1 MRLQTKILGSLIP
14 FIILP
19 ILLVGMLAYQ
29 HLYATAIHNARD
41 QLHTLIHQIDSKIND
56 HIERANKNLSL
67 LASNP
72 LVTDY
77 VLAEEEQRYTL
88 MHRPLI
94 KLFNNYQLSFP
105 EYFELRIILP
115 DGYEDLRT
123 VSEKLENQSDDA
135 SNSEIFK
142 QLTDS
147 ERFKANDISTVSLM
161 ALHSD
166 THKPALFTGRRI
178 TLVPKSSALG
188 AKPELKAILVISQ
201 DAGFLQKL
209 TNLDTIENQPD
220 LFVTNAE
227 GEIFFSSDNSD
238 RNLATK
244 VARSFIRNKIFDDLT
259 EINLNETPHLAIVHQ
274 VSDQVFLTGLL
285 PQSTLT
291 ESAKDLNEIV
301 LMLTL
306 GIILLTAFTLHFTIR
321 IFVTSPLGKLNSLT
335 KAIAD
340 GNLDIN
346 IDIVQQD
353 EVGDLAKSFSD
364 MRLSLKES
372 TQQIE
377 ELAYYDTLTGL
388 PNKITFLDRIQQQIH
403 EAKTHERM
411 LGVLFFDLDNF
422 KNVNDGLGHQ
432 MGDLLLMQVGTR
444 LRDCTRG
451 SDHIE
456 LLNSSFSTMPRSAD
470 THVLAR
476 MGGDEFTLLLPDIH
490 SPEETSKVAVRI
502 LTKLAMPF
510 ILNDHEVFIGAS
522 IGIAIYPADGESS
535 ETLLK
540 HADIAMYE
548 AKSRGKNNFQFF
560 DHAMNAPVSERL
572 SLESKMRAAFENDE
586 FRLYYQPRVPVD
598 GKIRYEFEA
607 LIRWI
612 NPERGFIS
620 PAVFIPIAEESGLI
634 QQVGE
639 WVLDKACKQIK
650 TWLDMGYSDV
660 LVSINLS
667 PVQFNYG
674 NPASSVRSAL
684 KKYNIEPKHLEV
696 EITETGLMQNEN
708 IATTILLALKDLGVR
723 IALDDFG
730 TGYSSLAYLRRFPIN
745 TLKIDR
751 SFIHDLEQDPESILV
766 LESIIS
772 LARSLELEIVAE
784 GVETLEQLEILKA
797 RKCDSIQGFYFAK
810 PTPPNEA
817 MTFFDQYFEEWQR
830 LQTSKN

>member
-19 ILLVGMLAYQ
+19 IILVGILAYQ

-41 QLHTLIHQIDSKIND
+41 QLHTLIHQIDSKING
-56 HIERANKNLSL
+56 HIERAEKNLSL

-72 LVTDY
+72 LVIEY

-94 KLFNNYQLSFP
+94 KLFNNYQQSFP
-105 EYFELRIILP
+105 EYFELRVILP

-123 VSEKLENQSDDA
+123 VSDKLKNKDDDA
-135 SNSEIFK
+135 SNSDIFK
-142 QLTDS
+142 SLTDTEMS
-147 ERFKANDISTVSLM
+147 KSHDTAAISLM
-161 ALHSD
+161 SLHSD
-166 THKPALFTGRRI
+166 TQQPALFTGRRI
-178 TLVPKSSALG
+178 SAADKTAALG
-188 AKPELKAILVISQ
+188 TRPELKALLVISQ
-201 DAGFLQKL
+201 DTSFLREL
-209 TNLDTIENQPD
+209 TNLRTVENRPD
-220 LFVTNAE
+220 LFVTNAA
-227 GEIFFSSDNSD
+227 GDIFFSTDNSD
-238 RNLATK
+238 QKLATK
-244 VARSFIRNKIFDDLT
+244 VTRSFIRNKTFDDLT

-274 VSDQVFLTGLL
+274 VTDQVFLTGLL

-291 ESAKDLNEIV
+291 AGAKDLNEIV
-301 LMLTL
+301 LLLTL
-306 GIILLTAFTLHFTIR
+306 GIILLTSLTLYLTIR
-321 IFVTSPLGKLNSLT
+321 IFVTSPLGKLNTLT

-346 IDIVQQD
+346 IDITQQD

-372 TQQIE
+372 TQQIQ
-377 ELAYYDTLTGL
+377 ELAYFDTLTGL

-403 EAKTHERM
+403 EAKIHDRM

-451 SDHIE
+451 GDHVEYIGS
-456 LLNSSFSTMPRSAD
+456 NFSTAPRSVD

-522 IGIAIYPADGESS
+522 IGISIYPADGDSS

-639 WVLDKACKQIK
+639 WVLDKACQQIK

-684 KKYNIEPKHLEV
+684 KKYNIEAKHLEV

-708 IATTILLALKDLGVR
+708 IATTILLALKDLGIR

-730 TGYSSLAYLRRFPIN
+730 TGYSSLAYLRRFPID

-751 SFIHDLEQDPESILV
+751 AFINDLEQDPESILV
-766 LESIIS
+766 LESIIY

-817 MTFFDQYFEEWQR
+817 MTFFDQYFEEWQKV
-830 LQTSKN
+830 QSSQN